1 MIRNILSKI
10 FSLRNLYYLLILGC
24 SLPAFI
30 LSFTEHYTLFAAL
43 ANSLL
48 ILGVVWLL
56 ASVSV
61 KIGRTVWLM
70 FPLLFFAAFQ
80 IVLLDLYGRSIIAVD
95 MFLNLVTTNS
105 GEVAELLS
113 NMWPI
118 VLTVIVIFLPQLI
131 GATIAIVKKKHLS
144 QRFIRR
150 NRPAAWIITAI
161 GVISVIISS
170 VTVKGYNVK
179 CDLYPVNVVY
189 NVYLA
194 FDRSVKTKNYKE
206 TSADYTFHAVPAD
219 SIDDRQIVLLVIGE
233 TSRSTQWEIC
243 GYDRHTNP
251 RLSTVPGL
259 HVSKIALSE
268 SNTTHKSVPMLLSEI
283 SAENYDSLYY
293 VKGIISAFK
302 EAGFSTAFFSNQA
315 RNHSF
320 IDYFGLE
327 ADTSAFI
334 KEHFPPGTLSTD
346 SRLTEPIAQILAKE
360 NPRQLVVL
368 HGYGSHFNYRDR
380 YDKEDEMFTP
390 TDYIEASK
398 GYRDLLINAY
408 DNSIVSTDRFLS
420 RAIEMIDS
428 AAPLA
433 SLVYT
438 SDHGE
443 DIFDNGSRYFLHASP
458 LPTLNQV
465 LVPFI
470 VWNSSR
476 FYELYPEKAAALAKN
491 VDKPL
496 SSSRSYF
503 HTAIDL
509 AGITTPVYNPHA
521 SWASPTYQPLEPLY
535 LTDHNEAVRLADIDG
550 IDLSEIIAPCKF

>member
-1 MIRNILSKI
+1 M
-10 FSLRNLYYLLILGC
+10 
-24 SLPAFI
+24 
-30 LSFTEHYTLFAAL
+30 
-43 ANSLL
+43 
-48 ILGVVWLL
+48 WLL
-56 ASVSV
+56 SSLSV

-70 FPLLFFAAFQ
+70 FPLIFFAAFQ
-80 IVLLDLYGRSIIAVD
+80 IVLLYLYGRSIIAVD
-95 MFLNLVTTNS
+95 MFLNLTTTNS
-105 GEVAELLS
+105 GEAAELLS
-113 NMWPI
+113 NMWLI
-118 VLTVIVIFLPQLI
+118 VLAVAILYLPQLI
-131 GATIAIVKKKHLS
+131 GATIAIIKKRHLT
-144 QRFIRR
+144 RHFIRS
-150 NRPAAWIITAI
+150 NRPIVWVITVV
-161 GVISVIISS
+161 GVISVVISYVTANGYS
-170 VTVKGYNVK
+170 VS
-179 CDLYPVNVVY
+179 CDLYPVNVVH

-206 TSADYTFHAVPAD
+206 TSADYTFNAFQAD
-219 SIDDRQIVLLVIGE
+219 SIDERRIVLLVIGE
-233 TSRSTQWEIC
+233 TSRSTQWEVC

-251 RLSTVPGL
+251 HLSNIEGL
-259 HVSKIALSE
+259 RVSKKALSE

-302 EAGFSTAFFSNQA
+302 EAGYSTAFFSNQA

-320 IDYFGLE
+320 IDYFGFE
-327 ADTSAFI
+327 ADTASFI
-334 KEHFPPGTLSTD
+334 KEHMPFGTISAD
-346 SRLTEPIAQILAKE
+346 YRLIEPLAEILAQN

-380 YDKEDEMFTP
+380 YEKVDEIFTP

-398 GYRDLLINAY
+398 HYREHLINAY

-443 DIFDNGSRYFLHASP
+443 DIFDNGSRYFLHSSP
-458 LPTLNQV
+458 LPTIYQV
-465 LVPFI
+465 KVPFI

-476 FYELYPEKAAALAKN
+476 FGEVYPEKVAALAEN
-491 VDKPL
+491 EDKPI

-503 HTAIDL
+503 HTALDL
-509 AGITTPVYNPHA
+509 GAISTPVFDARA
-521 SWASPTYQPLEPLY
+521 SWASPAYQPREPLY
-535 LTDHNEAVRLADIDG
+535 VTDHNKAVRLADIDG
-550 IDLSEIIAPCKF
+550 IDRAAIEAPCKF